1 MAIRREYSGNAAATT
16 LTTSI
21 SNVTSTINIASATGW
36 PTGAV
41 GPFVTTLDAGTAS
54 EEKVLVLSR
63 SGTALTVSTRGYD
76 GTTAT
81 SHGLG
86 ASIIHSYSAT
96 DADEA
101 NALAAQVTTSGGTV
115 VTTSSIPASVA
126 TLTGTQVLT
135 NKTINGAS
143 YGENIGFRNVI
154 RNGDMGVWQRGGGPF
169 TTGYSADGVQLSSV
183 GGTFTVSRNILAPGS
198 FGGSQARYSCQAVT
212 AGQAAAGD
220 LSSLVFKVEDVRTL
234 AGLAVTC
241 SFVAAAASGTPKIG
255 VEVGQNFGNG
265 GSPSAA
271 VNTAVQA
278 VTLSTTATRYS
289 VSFTVPSITGKTIGT
304 NEDSYLSLNLW
315 LSAGATFA
323 ARASSIGIQNA
334 TINVT
339 DVQLE
344 AGGLTAFERLP
355 QQQQLAWCQRY
366 FWRHS
371 SASNAL
377 TRFATGQC
385 YATTAGAVVDKFP
398 VPMRAVPTAVASG
411 AATFGVLGA
420 GGGLIPLSSLTASVI
435 EPGGANLDLTVAAGL
450 VAGNAAIMFANSTT
464 TAIIDYTAEL

>member
-1 MAIRREYSGNAAATT
+1 VAIRREYSGNAAATT

-115 VTTSSIPASVA
+115 VTTSSIPASVV
-126 TLTGTQVLT
+126 TLTGTQALS
-135 NKTINGAS
+135 NKTINGAI
-143 YGENIGFRNVI
+143 YGESLARNVI
-154 RNGDMGVWQRGGGPF
+154 RNGDMGVAQRGNGTF
-169 TTGYSADGVQLSSV
+169 TLTGVTTVDGWRTDFA
-183 GGTFTVSRNILAPGS
+183 GGTFSVTRQATVVGAG
-198 FGGSQARYSCQAVT
+198 FGAAGAAWALNGVT

-220 LSSLVFKVEDVRTL
+220 FSQLSARVEGVRTL
-234 AGLAVTC
+234 AGQQVTL
-241 SFVAAAASGTPKIG
+241 SFLAAATSGTPKIG
-255 VEVGQNFGNG
+255 VEVVQSFGTG
-265 GSPSAA
+265 GSPSAL
-271 VNTAVQA
+271 VLTAVSA
-278 VTLSTTATRYS
+278 VTLSTTATRYT
-289 VSFTVPSITGKTIGT
+289 VTFTVPSVSGKTLGT
-304 NEDSYLSLNLW
+304 NGDDYLQVTLW
-315 LSAGATFA
+315 QSAGTTFA

-334 TINVT
+334 NITVT

-344 AGGLTAFERLP
+344 AGGLSGFERLP
-355 QQQQLAWCQRY
+355 QQVQLAWCQRY
-366 FWRHS
+366 FVRLGNATNGRYGVGVATLTNQGNVYVQWPVTMRAIPTVAGSAGNTFLLYNGVVTGVGATLAVDTTNVTGASLFLTTATSPFAASQAVHLS
-371 SASNAL
+371 QNGATASNI
-377 TRFATGQC
+377 
-385 YATTAGAVVDKFP
+385 D
-398 VPMRAVPTAVASG
+398 AS
-411 AATFGVLGA
+411 
-420 GGGLIPLSSLTASVI
+420 
-435 EPGGANLDLTVAAGL
+435 
-450 VAGNAAIMFANSTT
+450 
-464 TAIIDYTAEL
+464 AEL